1 MFMCVYVAMYVY
13 SSMYVRIAKLSVA
26 NGLQVVVVDY
36 GGLTQM
42 SIPQYLCVSASTVD
56 ATAAVDAAGVVFH
69 ICQPTGS

>member
-1 MFMCVYVAMYVY
+1 M
-13 SSMYVRIAKLSVA
+13 KLSEA

-42 SIPQYLCVSASTVD
+42 FILKYLCVSASTVV
-56 ATAAVDAAGVVFH
+56 AAAAGVVFH